1 MLQRTVTALVTSALL
16 GAVLLIAPAPT
27 AAVSAPYNV
36 NVIVQ
41 TPDSVFVK
49 DIGSWKVGT
58 TVRST
63 LLARPVTIVEI
74 QRGVLNCLSYCDS
87 AGFFLPEGTR
97 GYIIRFL
104 TPGPGYWLYLED
116 YWSTFSGPYNAI
128 VVDGNE
134 SGGEIFVQSASA
146 FRIGGK
152 YLSTVIGSGVVLT
165 ITNIVPGRL
174 DCQGDCAGFYL
185 AEGSRGY
192 ILTYVSP
199 VGDPYNW
206 FTQDRLVSVC
216 DSSSRT
222 RDRCRPTR

>member
-41 TPDSVFVK
+41 APGDHVFVK
-49 DIGSWKVGT
+49 EIGSWKVGT

-74 QRGVLNCLSYCDS
+74 QRGVLFCAGFCD
-87 AGFFLPEGTR
+87 AEGFFLPEGTR
-97 GYIIRFL
+97 GYIITFS
-104 TPGPGYWLYLED
+104 GAGYEMYFED

-128 VVDGNE
+128 VVEGSD

-174 DCQGDCAGFYL
+174 DCGGNCAGFYL

-199 VGDPYNW
+199 VGDAYDW